1 MGPRAGLDGCGK
13 SRPPPEFDPLD
24 RPASS
29 ESLYR
34 LSYPGP
40 SYSFRYLHKFQA
52 WNTTVTVIHDFRL
65 PQRCKWDLC
74 SSEIGRLV
82 AADVSWTA

>member
-13 SRPPPEFDPLD
+13 SPPPSPPIEIPSPDGSA
-24 RPASS
+24 RI

-40 SYSFRYLHKFQA
+40 SSGTVRVLKCEGCDFVH
-52 WNTTVTVIHDFRL
+52 TTL
-65 PQRCKWDLC
+65 N
-74 SSEIGRLV
+74 SGRDESRNALLG
-82 AADVSWTA
+82 SL